1 MFNTSFNKDYHYKNY
16 SSIIMLIG
24 KDLRLTP
31 EQVKIDH
38 EFGDIISKVISSEDG
53 FKGKYEECKTLT
65 CSDKDGN
72 IITLLL
78 VGVGDDSE
86 LELKDLTELGGKV
99 LKKLTMIGLT
109 NALALFNN
117 NFDSFSDVEA
127 SSKFVTGMKLA
138 AYDFDKFKTKKK
150 EDEKSSKLKDLYVEI
165 EDAESARAE
174 YEKASKAIEGVFL
187 ARDLGNEPPNLLY
200 PETYASRV
208 IEELEPYGID
218 VEVIGEREMHNLG
231 MGALIGVGK
240 GTTNESKLVIMKYN
254 GGADDEA
261 PLAFVG
267 KGVTFDSGG
276 ISLKPAANM
285 DEMKFDMCGSSV
297 VVGLM
302 KALAGRKAGV
312 NAVGVIGLVEN
323 MPGGNAQ
330 RPGDIVTSMS
340 GQTIEI
346 LNTDAEGRLVLC
358 DALWYTNKEFKP
370 KFMINLATLTGAIVV
385 SLADLNAGVFS
396 NNNELSDRLQA
407 SGNKTGE
414 GVWPFPLSKK
424 YDKMIDS
431 NVADMSN
438 IAKTRKG
445 ASSIVAGQFLQ
456 RFVGE
461 TPWAHLDIAGVSW
474 DKKETN
480 ITSNGATGFGVLLL
494 NQLVEDYYETK

>member
-1 MFNTSFNKDYHYKNY
+1 MFNTNFNKEYHYKNY
-16 SSIIMLIG
+16 SSIIMLISE
-24 KDLRLTP
+24 DLRLTP

-38 EFGDIISKVISSEDG
+38 EFGDIISRVISGENG

-78 VGVGDDSE
+78 VGIGEESS
-86 LELKDLTELGGKV
+86 LELKDMAELGGKV
-99 LKKLTMIGLT
+99 YKKLSMLRLT
-109 NALALFNN
+109 DSLALFNN
-117 NFDSFSDVEA
+117 NFNSFSDTEA
-127 SSKFVTGMKLA
+127 CTKFITGMKLA
-138 AYDFDKFKTKKK
+138 GYEFEKYKTQKK
-150 EDEKSSKLKDLYVEI
+150 EDDKKTKLKDLYIEI
-165 EDAESARAE
+165 EDSELAEKE
-174 YEKASKAIEGVFL
+174 YLKADKVIQGVYL
-187 ARDLGNEPPNLLY
+187 TRDLGNEPPNILY

-240 GTTNESKLVIMKYN
+240 GTTNESKLVVMKYN
-254 GGADDEA
+254 GAGENEA

-276 ISLKPAANM
+276 ISLKPAAKM

-297 VVGLM
+297 VVGLL

-346 LNTDAEGRLVLC
+346 LNTDAEGRLVLA
-358 DALWYTNKEFKP
+358 DALHYTKKEYKP
-370 KFMINLATLTGAIVV
+370 KFMVNLATLTGAIVV
-385 SLADLNAGVFS
+385 SLADINAGIFS
-396 NNNELSDRLQA
+396 NNKELSDRLQS
-407 SGNKTGE
+407 SGEKTGE
-414 GVWPFPLSKK
+414 GVWPFPLNKK

-431 NVADMSN
+431 GVADMSN

-445 ASSIVAGQFLQ
+445 ASSIIAGQFLQ
-456 RFVGE
+456 RFVGN

-474 DKKETN
+474 DKKESN
-480 ITSNGATGFGVLLL
+480 IMGDGATGFGVLLL
-494 NQLVEDYYETK
+494 NQLIEDYYEAK